1 MDRILIVEDDELIA
15 ELEQDYLL
23 VEGMESDIVANGA
36 EAVRRFRER
45 EYSAVL
51 LDLMLRGRVD
61 LISAEKSE
69 HNQMFQS
76 FWLPLRKRIL
86 IKSKG
91 LVWVQMIM

>member
-23 VEGMESDIVANGA
+23 AEGMESDIAANGA

-51 LDLMLRGRVD
+51 LDLMLPG
-61 LISAEKSE
+61 KSGFDICRE
-69 HNQMFQS
+69 
-76 FWLPLRKRIL
+76 
-86 IKSKG
+86 SKG

>member
-45 EYSAVL
+45 
-51 LDLMLRGRVD
+51 DLKTYQFFVKH
-61 LISAEKSE
+61 AK
-69 HNQMFQS
+69 NQGFIR
-76 FWLPLRKRIL
+76 F
-86 IKSKG
+86 
-91 LVWVQMIM
+91 